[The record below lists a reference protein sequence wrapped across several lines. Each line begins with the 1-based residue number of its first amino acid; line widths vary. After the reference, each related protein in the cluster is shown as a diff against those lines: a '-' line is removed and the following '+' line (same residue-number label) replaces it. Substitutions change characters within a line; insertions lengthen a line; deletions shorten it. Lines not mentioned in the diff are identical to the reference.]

1 MKVLYRLIILLVM
14 GWIGCVSCVPDV
26 LSPSPDT
33 VVDRQYTEIAYLSNR
48 TGLMEIW
55 LHNLNTGLEMR
66 LTQTDCGLHA
76 GGYIPKGFIA
86 GVQRF
91 RWSPDGQRIAYLTM
105 CSPIDPGRLH
115 IYELRN
121 GHQSLVAGDVD
132 ATGDF
137 SWAPSGK
144 HLVFSAITQG
154 TVFYVEIGEAEE
166 WRLES
171 VTRTLAAFPTWSPN
185 GRYIA
190 YRGPEV
196 GLPGT
201 GSRTYLSI
209 VDIGWHHVEYDP
221 PPQPTGGGFPD
232 ARSEWIVAPVSNGL
246 AWSHDSRYL
255 AIANVR
261 EYVPGSLV
269 LVEVTEQTAHKRSG
283 ISQHSLDLFGP
294 DFYTPIFSPDDE
306 TLYFVSVPSNAEYGS
321 PFGSIYSIPVQDL
334 LNDFPP
340 SVRVV
345 SPDGILVGFPS
356 LSPDGRWF
364 LYAVK
369 MDDEVSEIWL
379 QTVENTHRQRLIGD
393 DFVNIQPAWRPRP

>member
-14 GWIGCVSCVPDV
+14 GWIGCISCVPDV
-26 LSPSPDT
+26 LPFSPDT
-33 VVDRQYTEIAYLSNR
+33 TVDREYTEIAYLSNR

-55 LHNLNTGLEMR
+55 LHNLNTGLEMQ
-66 LTQTDCGLHA
+66 LTLTECSPHA
-76 GGYIPKGFIA
+76 GGYIPEGFRA

-105 CSPIDPGRLH
+105 CSPIDQGQLH

-121 GHQSLVAGDVD
+121 GHKSLVASNVD

-137 SWAPSGK
+137 GWAPSGK
-144 HLVFSAITQG
+144 HLIFSAITQG
-154 TVFYVEIGEAEE
+154 TVFRVEIGEAEE
-166 WRLES
+166 LRLEV
-171 VTRTLAAFPTWSPN
+171 VTRTLAAFPAWSPN

-209 VDIGWHHVEYDP
+209 VDVGWHHLAYDP
-221 PPQPTGGGFPD
+221 PPQPTGWGFPD
-232 ARSEWIVAPVSNGL
+232 ARSEWISAPVSNGL
-246 AWSHDSRYL
+246 AWSHGSRYL
-255 AIANVR
+255 AIASVR

-269 LVEVTEQTAHKRSG
+269 LVEVAEQTARKRSG
-283 ISQHSLDLFGP
+283 ISQHSFDLFGP
-294 DFYTPIFSPDDE
+294 DFYTPIFSPDDK
-306 TLYFVSVPSNAEYGS
+306 TLYFVSVPSSAEYGS
-321 PFGSIYSIPVQDL
+321 PFGSIYSVPVQDL
-334 LNDFPP
+334 LKNCSP
-340 SVRVV
+340 SIRVV
-345 SPDGILVGFPS
+345 SPEGILVGFPS

-369 MDDEVSEIWL
+369 MDEVSEIWL
-379 QTVENTHRQRLIGD
+379 QAVESAHRQRLIGD
-393 DFVNIQPAWRPRP
+393 GFVNIQPAWKPRP